1 MRSLFSSIIP
11 AARSVAFRSSSG
23 HVALTGGSPEQVV
36 SDAAHVA
43 RRRSAAVAS
52 GPASGHTTTSSAVSS
67 SSAVVALAAVAFS
80 ARPAHGTSHAR
91 STSSEHAMHI
101 SQQSGGSSAGG
112 AGSPGAGAPGAAGG
126 AWTTHLTDD
135 PSR

>member
-1 MRSLFSSIIP
+1 
-11 AARSVAFRSSSG
+11 
-23 HVALTGGSPEQVV
+23 
-36 SDAAHVA
+36 
-43 RRRSAAVAS
+43 
-52 GPASGHTTTSSAVSS
+52 
-67 SSAVVALAAVAFS
+67 
-80 ARPAHGTSHAR
+80 
-91 STSSEHAMHI
+91 MHI